1 MTTSLLEITDLTV
14 EFGRG
19 ARRRRVLDRVSFSL
33 EAGEHLGLV
42 GESGSGKTVL
52 ALALMGLLH
61 GQASAVSGTATFAG
75 VDLLSASRTALTRLR
90 GGHIGLIPQDAS
102 LALNP
107 VLTVGDQILEVIARH
122 KHERGATA
130 RKRAVEVLARVG
142 LGDPERV
149 LRANPSALSGGMKQ
163 RVGIAIAL
171 SCDPEFLIADDP
183 TSAVDV
189 TIQAQ
194 ILREL
199 RGLTE
204 RTGVSVLFITHDL
217 RVVATMCSRVVV
229 LYAGQVAEIAAPKVL
244 LDHAHHHYAR
254 ALVRCSPTVEERI
267 NPLPVVAGSAED
279 SGGSPDRCRFA
290 PRCPG
295 ADETC
300 RTQRPVL
307 AELDGSYV
315 ACWHPLI

>member
-1 MTTSLLEITDLTV
+1 MTAPLLEIRDLTV

-19 ARRRRVLDRVSFSL
+19 ERRRRVLDRVSFSI

-52 ALALMGLLH
+52 ALALMGLLR
-61 GQASAVSGTATFAG
+61 GSASAVSGTATFAG
-75 VDLLSASRTALTRLR
+75 VDLLTASRSALTRLR
-90 GGHIGLIPQDAS
+90 GAHIGLIPQDAS

-107 VLTVGDQILEVIARH
+107 VLTVGDQILEVIAHHR
-122 KHERGATA
+122 HERGAPA
-130 RKRAVEVLARVG
+130 RNRAIEVLARVG

-149 LRANPSALSGGMKQ
+149 LRAYPSALSGGMKQ

-171 SCDPEFLIADDP
+171 CCDPEFLIADDP

-217 RVVATMCSRVVV
+217 RVVATMCSRVIV
-229 LYAGQVAEIAAPKVL
+229 LYAGQIAEIGAPKAL
-244 LDHAHHHYAR
+244 LAGAHHHYAR
-254 ALVRCSPTVEERI
+254 ALVRCSPTVEARI
-267 NPLPVVAGSAED
+267 NPLPVVPGSNDDAE
-279 SGGSPDRCRFA
+279 GSPDRCRFA

-307 AELDGSYV
+307 AELRGSDV
-315 ACWHPLI
+315 ACWHPLT